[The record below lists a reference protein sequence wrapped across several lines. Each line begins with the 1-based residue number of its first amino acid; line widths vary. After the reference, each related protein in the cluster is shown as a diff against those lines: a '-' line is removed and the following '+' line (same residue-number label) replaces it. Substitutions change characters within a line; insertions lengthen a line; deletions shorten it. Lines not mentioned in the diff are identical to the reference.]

1 MSKRV
6 ILETSI
12 ARAEA
17 DWRRAK
23 DEWTKAH
30 AAWSAAYGKRRNADA
45 VLFALARTVA
55 DLSKAEVARADA
67 NLSKATAELERL
79 KAALVAL
86 DRAQNRK

>member
-6 ILETSI
+6 ILESSI
-12 ARAEA
+12 AKAEA

-23 DEWTKAH
+23 DEWNKAY
-30 AAWSAAYGKRRNADA
+30 ADWSTAYGKRRNPDA

-55 DLSKAEVARADA
+55 DLYEAELARANA
-67 NLSKATAELERL
+67 NLNKATAELERL

-86 DRAQNRK
+86 NRAQNRK

>member
-6 ILETSI
+6 VLESSL
-12 ARAEA
+12 AKAEA

-23 DEWTKAH
+23 DEWNKAY
-30 AAWSAAYGKRRNADA
+30 ADWSTAYGKRRNPDA

-55 DLSKAEVARADA
+55 DLYEAELARADA
-67 NLSKATAELERL
+67 NLSKATAELERQ

-86 DRAQNRK
+86 NRAQNRN